1 MYKIFFNKRWAPLQ
15 KILKYHHRDRLRVCD
30 MDQILRNLLFPLDFP
45 CLNLWNP
52 HFELN
57 HGLWIWNCLDENQ
70 PNSVNTTEYFIIF
83 FKIENSDFLTRS
95 LQI

>member
-1 MYKIFFNKRWAPLQ
+1 MY
-15 KILKYHHRDRLRVCD
+15 
-30 MDQILRNLLFPLDFP
+30 QILRNLLFPLDFP

-57 HGLWIWNCLDENQ
+57 DGLWIWNYLDENQ

-83 FKIENSDFLTRS
+83 FKIENTDFLTFLTVRCAS
-95 LQI
+95 AALAARAPASYFILNSFRRNKL